1 MAEAGGWRR
10 RWRRRWRAGDGV
22 RRARNLQAGH
32 VDRLERRAGN
42 RLQRVQVGVVPAGV
56 GRAAH
61 EEGRAVVREHH
72 PVLLE
77 RAQDHLVLRREAAD
91 VVARLEPEPGAHGR
105 VARTTAARLVA
116 RRPDVRI
123 GRSRRREADHV
134 VDLARGHLVVA
145 DEPGQD
151 RQARSIAG
159 RPSERTH
166 RVRVEIP
173 RRTGPGCPRR
183 TARMRI
189 RAVQLPQPARV
200 TIDDQHVA
208 VAGGARAALDRS
220 VPRDRIRAGVAL
232 VRVAE
237 GHRYARL
244 ATGHGRVRDADR
256 PTVPR
261 AGAEV
266 RLESRR
272 RADAGDPR
280 RRLRVNGQAGHIGV
294 PEGIGRRHRAR
305 RCSGHG
311 LALSRCCCDQDNREQ
326 QPEAHPA
333 DDGHRRTLGRGSTAW
348 YRSKR
353 VARARSDAGSGL
365 PFSWSVR
372 IAHMHIQPPS
382 TARLMPLIARVLEQE
397 ASGIHGLGHRHE
409 ASDRRSIDKC
419 LVTFRR
425 HVRATAGCRPR
436 CRCGSR

>member
-1 MAEAGGWRR
+1 MAGWRR
-10 RWRRRWRAGDGV
+10 RRAGDGI

-42 RLQRVQVGVVPAGV
+42 RSQRVQVGVVPAGV

-105 VARTTAARLVA
+105 VARATASRLVA
-116 RRPDVRI
+116 RRPDVRV
-123 GRSRRREADHV
+123 GRSRRGESDHV

-151 RQARSIAG
+151 RQARSITG
-159 RPSERTH
+159 RPPERTH

-173 RRTGPGCPRR
+173 RRTRACCPRCP
-183 TARMRI
+183 AVVGI
-189 RAVQLPQPARV
+189 RAVELPQPARV

-208 VAGGARAALDRS
+208 IAGRARSAFDGGVR
-220 VPRDRIRAGVAL
+220 RDGIRAGVAL

-237 GHRYARL
+237 RHRHARL
-244 ATGHGRVRDADR
+244 IAGHGRVRDANW
-256 PTVPR
+256 PAVPD

-266 RLESRR
+266 GLEAGSRT
-272 RADAGDPR
+272 DAGDPR

-294 PEGIGRRHRAR
+294 PEGIGRRHRAG

-333 DDGHRRTLGRGSTAW
+333 DDGHRRTLGRRSTAG
-348 YRSKR
+348 YRSER
-353 VARARSDAGSGL
+353 VARARSAAGSASRSRCQSG
-365 PFSWSVR
+365 
-372 IAHMHIQPPS
+372 
-382 TARLMPLIARVLEQE
+382 PLTCT
-397 ASGIHGLGHRHE
+397 SNHR
-409 ASDRRSIDKC
+409 
-419 LVTFRR
+419 
-425 HVRATAGCRPR
+425 RPR
-436 CRCGSR
+436 G